1 MIFVFLN
8 SSCILLFRN
17 MPNIQFRVYWKN
29 LETNGQWLAVSLWFL
44 TGIYFVE
51 IDHLNRP
58 RTLRVI
64 TFINDNYIHALTVSF
79 REKNLSKRFFGT
91 PGIVIRKWKT
101 TLSKTGKNFVVKEAN
116 KQKAHYWKIYA
127 YKRKCKQTSKLCIF
141 IFI

>member
-8 SSCILLFRN
+8 SACILLFQN
-17 MPNIQFRVYWKN
+17 MQNIQFRVYWKN

-64 TFINDNYIHALTVSF
+64 TFTKDNCIHTLIVSF
-79 REKNLSKRFFGT
+79 REKKLFWFW
-91 PGIVIRKWKT
+91 V
-101 TLSKTGKNFVVKEAN
+101 TLFWDTRYNCWNYQLLQLLGLVVKTMLSDSIIIRWN
-116 KQKAHYWKIYA
+116 YWNNWI
-127 YKRKCKQTSKLCIF
+127 KLLWLSG
-141 IFI
+141 